1 MEGVRKWAIAAAV
14 RAVKSGAQA
23 VITLVGA
30 DMVNI
35 VTLDWAQILGCV
47 ATMMV
52 LSVCMSIVGV
62 PEVEEGASAL
72 KIAKRGSDHDA

>member
-1 MEGVRKWAIAAAV
+1 MEGVRKWAIAASV

-35 VTLDWAQILGCV
+35 VSLDWAQILGCV

-72 KIAKRGSDHDA
+72 KIAKGGSDA